1 MFNDK
6 SPKAELPL
14 VPLSDEEKYFLQT
27 VYGTR
32 LRYLIGVY
40 GIMVFWAALT
50 ALRYS
55 DFSKG
60 FSSSVI
66 VGILFVMFV
75 AATGVVVYFK
85 RIYSY
90 RRDLKLGQKEVVSYT
105 IIRKTYFPMTDE
117 YFFSFDNPDYMHYK
131 VDADLYISMNEG
143 DMINIYRGKY
153 SRQVFE
159 KDARFT
165 FM

>member
-1 MFNDK
+1 MYSYK
-6 SPKAELPL
+6 SPKTALPL
-14 VPLSDEEKYFLQT
+14 IPLNEEEKQFLQT

-40 GIMVFWAALT
+40 GVMVAWAALT
-50 ALRYS
+50 ALRYL
-55 DFSKG
+55 DFRNG
-60 FSSSVI
+60 FSSSAI
-66 VGILFVMFV
+66 VGVLFVMFI
-75 AATGVVVYFK
+75 AATGVVVFFK
-85 RIYSY
+85 RIYPY
-90 RRDLKLGQKEVVSYT
+90 RRDWKLGKKEVISYT

-131 VDADLYISMNEG
+131 VDADLYTSMNEG
-143 DMINIYRGKY
+143 DVVNIYRGKY
-153 SRQVFE
+153 SKQVFE